1 VLPHRTRE
9 LVQDLKS
16 LICNVEVSGWALS
29 WSIGSGL
36 LRVFVMVV
44 VEACT
49 VVVLGRMSGSPFIG
63 KYSCATRD
71 YPENDGKLRGNKS
84 P

>member
-9 LVQDLKS
+9 LVQDLKK
-16 LICNVEVSGWALS
+16 LICNVEASGWALP

-36 LRVFVMVV
+36 LPVFVMMV
-44 VEACT
+44 VEAST
-49 VVVLGRMSGSPFIG
+49 VVLGRMSGSPFIG
-63 KYSCATRD
+63 KNSCAPHD